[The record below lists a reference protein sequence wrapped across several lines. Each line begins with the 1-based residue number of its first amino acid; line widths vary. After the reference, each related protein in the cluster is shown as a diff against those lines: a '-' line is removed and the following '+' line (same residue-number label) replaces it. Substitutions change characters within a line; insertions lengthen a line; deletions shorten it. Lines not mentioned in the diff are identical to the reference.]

1 MCGNEREIP
10 VNIQGVNMCMHTGA
24 GMVSNALMM
33 TTSGRVLSERMDCLR
48 LTFYT
53 APVSCVCLVPFY
65 IFKEVRSRLSKHPP
79 STLSLTM
86 HSLRSQVSFPLPFI
100 PSWLAVTCCMSMC

>member
-1 MCGNEREIP
+1 MNVRGAN
-10 VNIQGVNMCMHTGA
+10 VCMHAGA

-53 APVSCVCLVPFY
+53 APVSCVCLLPFY
-65 IFKEVRSRLSKHPP
+65 LLKEVQQRSSISRTRP
-79 STLSLTM
+79 T
-86 HSLRSQVSFPLPFI
+86 
-100 PSWLAVTCCMSMC
+100 